1 MDLQI
6 RGKSALVTGGSRGI
20 GRAIALA
27 LAQEGV
33 DVAICARGPEALE
46 RTADEIRK
54 AGVRAISIKADMSV
68 AADCQRAVDTT
79 AEGFGRL
86 DILVNNAAGFKSG
99 RFAELTD
106 EDLLSRIYVK
116 ALGYIRCS
124 RAAIPH
130 ILKVGGG
137 RIICIAGMAARNPG
151 ETTLPSGLGNAAVVN
166 FAKHL
171 ANELAPKQILVN
183 VIHPPFTRSGPF
195 VERVAAAAKSRGIS
209 PEEAER
215 TFAGPIGR
223 VVDPEDIAG
232 LAVFLAS
239 RQASAI
245 TGQTIAVDGGSS
257 KTIIY

>member
-1 MDLQI
+1 MDLGLS
-6 RGKSALVTGGSRGI
+6 GKAALVTGGSRGI

-27 LAQEGV
+27 LAREGV

-46 RTADEIRK
+46 AATTEIRK
-54 AGVRAISIKADMSV
+54 AGVRALAIKADMSV
-68 AADCQRAVDTT
+68 AADCRRAVDEA
-79 AEGFGRL
+79 AEASGRL

-106 EDLLSRIYVK
+106 EDLLSRVHVK
-116 ALGYIRCS
+116 LLGYIRCS

-130 ILKVGGG
+130 MLKAGGG
-137 RIICIAGMAARNPG
+137 RIICIAGMAARNSG

-171 ANELAPKQILVN
+171 AGELASQQILVN

-195 VERVAAAAKSRGIS
+195 PERVAARAKSQGIS
-209 PEEAER
+209 LEEAER
-215 TFAGPIGR
+215 TFAAPIGR

-232 LAVFLAS
+232 LAAFLAS
-239 RQASAI
+239 RHAGAI

-257 KTIIY
+257 RGIVY